1 MSISQEQLQKIAHK
15 LSKIPANN
23 PKLLGNI
30 TDILE
35 YMKLLDKVDTSGV
48 KPTIS
53 VGETQAI
60 LREDSRE
67 NSTITPKSLL
77 DCSPQNVIADQ
88 IVLPNI
94 MK

>member
-1 MSISQEQLQKIAHK
+1 MSISQEQLQKIARG
-15 LSKIPANN
+15 LSKIPAEN

-30 TDILE
+30 SDILD
-35 YMKLLDKVDTSGV
+35 YMKLLDEVDTSGV

-53 VGETQAI
+53 VGETQAY
-60 LREDSRE
+60 LREDVRE
-67 NSTITPKSLL
+67 NSHISAKSLL
-77 DCSPQNVIADQ
+77 ACSAQSVIADH